1 MSTYATAVNIDF
13 ACSSNGSAA
22 MKQAAR
28 KTGKNKEE
36 RTQAVHVVDLT
47 GGTSCQVCA
56 TSKPGVIDVCD
67 KGHIFCV
74 NCIREVTSCPICR
87 RKFTWNEDVSLYG
100 TVAAASKARDICL
113 ARELEVSSDYYET
126 LFSIPNYLG

>member
-1 MSTYATAVNIDF
+1 
-13 ACSSNGSAA
+13 

-28 KTGKNKEE
+28 K

-100 TVAAASKARDICL
+100 TVAAALKARDICL